1 MLTLGRDRVE
11 LIANR
16 HRKGRMESLSTWG
29 EALTA
34 AGVDQLVIHLRAV
47 RRRIQAGKAG
57 QAFALLAPVTHLPP
71 QQVAATAVRVVVD
84 SISACNTLHHVAAEV
99 AEKLWIETMLDRA
112 SAQELRTFRR
122 GRSRRKHQ
130 VAAISHMQRTEHWH
144 PRERMAS
151 GVFLVELIAKEVGIV
166 EITVDRSYKP
176 PRRVVVPTDQCMA
189 WVQDVKQQQK
199 LMTPSYLPMLVPP
212 RPWTSPL
219 SGGYLTDSIPLVLMK
234 SNAELVAQHTKGDE
248 PYLQAANLHQAV
260 AWQVNGW
267 MLEQVLHAY
276 DNSIEVGCLMP
287 REGWPVPPYPKH
299 LPEDSEGVRKWR
311 MQARRIHEKNDKTKT
326 ARIAIAKC
334 LWVAKRFVGE
344 QRLHFPMS
352 LDFRGRYYYRPPY
365 LNPQGNDVSRCLLVF
380 SDGQPITTEEQADW
394 LRVHGANMYG
404 HGGLDFRA
412 RIDWVHQE
420 AERIGAAAADPWQHA
435 EFWMR
440 AKKPWSFL
448 AFCRSYAEFMQQG
461 YGYACQLPT
470 MLDCTCSGIQHYSG
484 LLLDEGMGKL
494 TNLLPSDT
502 PQDIYS
508 AVIDRVLQVLRSNG
522 DEDARKWLKLQPDRS
537 LAKPVVMCLPY
548 SATHSA
554 FYFHCYDWAVERTQ
568 ELFSGKSWATRKGAV
583 QTVHYMARILHKE
596 ASALIGPAEQAMKWF
611 RAIGKAAGK
620 ADIPLQWRTPSG
632 LLVQQQYMADHVKR
646 IRLKYLSDVRLDI
659 KIKVD
664 DEVELDGRRMANALS
679 PNVLHSMDASHMA
692 LASIDAAS
700 KGVVNLA
707 GVHDCFV
714 TTPAEM
720 TQLRNSVRAAFAA
733 LYSERWFDRIS
744 DQLLTHTQVELS
756 RPQAGQ
762 LDPSLVKSSDYFIT

>member
-1 MLTLGRDRVE
+1 
-11 LIANR
+11 
-16 HRKGRMESLSTWG
+16 
-29 EALTA
+29 
-34 AGVDQLVIHLRAV
+34 
-47 RRRIQAGKAG
+47 
-57 QAFALLAPVTHLPP
+57 
-71 QQVAATAVRVVVD
+71 
-84 SISACNTLHHVAAEV
+84 
-99 AEKLWIETMLDRA
+99 
-112 SAQELRTFRR
+112 
-122 GRSRRKHQ
+122 
-130 VAAISHMQRTEHWH
+130 
-144 PRERMAS
+144 
-151 GVFLVELIAKEVGIV
+151 
-166 EITVDRSYKP
+166 
-176 PRRVVVPTDQCMA
+176 
-189 WVQDVKQQQK
+189 
-199 LMTPSYLPMLVPP
+199 
-212 RPWTSPL
+212 
-219 SGGYLTDSIPLVLMK
+219 
-234 SNAELVAQHTKGDE
+234 
-248 PYLQAANLHQAV
+248 
-260 AWQVNGW
+260 
-267 MLEQVLHAY
+267 
-276 DNSIEVGCLMP
+276 
-287 REGWPVPPYPKH
+287 
-299 LPEDSEGVRKWR
+299 
-311 MQARRIHEKNDKTKT
+311 
-326 ARIAIAKC
+326 
-334 LWVAKRFVGE
+334 
-344 QRLHFPMS
+344 
-352 LDFRGRYYYRPPY
+352 
-365 LNPQGNDVSRCLLVF
+365 
-380 SDGQPITTEEQADW
+380 
-394 LRVHGANMYG
+394 
-404 HGGLDFRA
+404 
-412 RIDWVHQE
+412 
-420 AERIGAAAADPWQHA
+420 
-435 EFWMR
+435 
-440 AKKPWSFL
+440 
-448 AFCRSYAEFMQQG
+448 
-461 YGYACQLPT
+461 
-470 MLDCTCSGIQHYSG
+470 
-484 LLLDEGMGKL
+484 MGKL

-620 ADIPLQWRTPSG
+620 ADMPLQWRTPSG

-744 DQLLTHTQVELS
+744 DQLLTHTKVELS